1 MIISHKH
8 KFIFIKTQKVSGTS
22 MEIALSHHLGP
33 RDIVT
38 PISID
43 DEIKR
48 YKLTGKTCQN
58 YSNNA
63 KSENK
68 FIEIIKNLSNKN
80 DLNQE
85 EIHKYN
91 LEYQESTNYTFFN
104 HIKASEIIKKIQM
117 SIWEDYFK
125 FTIERHPFD
134 RVISFMFFA
143 NRRNKNFDIEKEIN
157 KTIDLKKYH
166 NFPFYTSGRKVL
178 VDKILKYENLQADI
192 LELEQKLNL
201 NIHQHY
207 IFTKNKFRNKE
218 NTIDKMLTLV
228 QKHKIYQDCK
238 FEFDIMNYD
247 NK

>member
-1 MIISHKH
+1 
-8 KFIFIKTQKVSGTS
+8 
-22 MEIALSHHLGP
+22 
-33 RDIVT
+33 
-38 PISID
+38 

-63 KSENK
+63 KSEKK
-68 FIEIIKNLSNKN
+68 FIEIIKKLSNKN

-157 KTIDLKKYH
+157 KTINLKKYH
-166 NFPFYTSGRKVL
+166 NFPFYTSGKKVL
-178 VDKILKYENLQADI
+178 VDKILKYENLQTDI

-207 IFTKNKFRNKE
+207 IFTKNKFR
-218 NTIDKMLTLV
+218 
-228 QKHKIYQDCK
+228 
-238 FEFDIMNYD
+238 
-247 NK
+247 